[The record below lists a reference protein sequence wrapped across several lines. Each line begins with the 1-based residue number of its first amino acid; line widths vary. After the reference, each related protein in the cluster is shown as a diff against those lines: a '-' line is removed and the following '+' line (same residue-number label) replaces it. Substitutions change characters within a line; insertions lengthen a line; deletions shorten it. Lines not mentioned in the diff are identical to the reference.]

1 MADLLRLAVAAL
13 ILVLL
18 ARTVR
23 PAWQQRDLALRVWGG
38 IRPRHAAGALVL
50 MLAVVSVAVGLIT
63 LVPVTGWG
71 LGTPLGLSGNAVF
84 APLEEVSVRTGGGG
98 LATPAPDGQPLVVL
112 LVTGAFLAGLVLLF
126 PWLAYVEERGFR
138 EGLETASLGRQAWI
152 ALRFGL
158 LHLVMLIPLAAAL
171 AVAVAGFGYGLV
183 YRRAY
188 RRREHRLR
196 EELVAAPAPAPLLAA
211 ATETRVRALARA
223 DAVLESTRWHTT
235 FNSLVVLVVGL
246 ALLLGA

>member
-1 MADLLRLAVAAL
+1 MADLLRLAVAVV

-23 PAWQQRDLALRVWGG
+23 PAWRQRALALRVWRG
-38 IRPRHAAGALVL
+38 IRPRHALGAVAL
-50 MLAVVSVAVGLIT
+50 MLVVVTVAVALIT

-84 APLEEVSVRTGGGG
+84 APVEEVSVRTGGGG
-98 LATPAPDGQPLVVL
+98 LAAPAEDGQPLVVT
-112 LVTGAFLAGLVLLF
+112 LVTAGFLGGLLLLF

-138 EGLETASLGRQAWI
+138 EGLEDASFGRQAWI

-188 RRREHRLR
+188 RRHAGRLR
-196 EELVAAPAPAPLLAA
+196 AQLAPLTPPGGGAPVL
-211 ATETRVRALARA
+211 ETVDVRGRARSE
-223 DAVLESTRWHTT
+223 AVLESTRWHTA
-235 FNSLVVLVVGL
+235 FNSMVVLLVGL
-246 ALLLGA
+246 ALLLGL